1 MAAKDN
7 KKDRIIEAAVQILS
21 RKGYH
26 NTKMEEIAVAAGIGK
41 GTVYEYFTGKLQL
54 LQEIMER
61 SFHLYDYSLHS
72 DLNNSLSLEQK
83 IRKLVEGHIRFC
95 QNNKE
100 LTRLLFFDTETI
112 DNEIRDWAWEKR
124 RMKET
129 QMQKIFTE
137 AVSSGEI
144 RTMDTELLTIMVS
157 GIFTSFWIPITI
169 EGLDIDAVSAA
180 ERVTDI
186 IMNGIKNKACPEHHK
201 SL

>member
-144 RTMDTELLTIMVS
+144 RTLDTELLTIMVS